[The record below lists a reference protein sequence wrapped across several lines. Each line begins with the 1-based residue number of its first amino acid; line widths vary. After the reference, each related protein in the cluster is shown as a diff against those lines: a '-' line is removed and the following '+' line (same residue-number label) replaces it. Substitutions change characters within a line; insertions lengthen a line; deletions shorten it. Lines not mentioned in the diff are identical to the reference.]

1 MLVAHQRH
9 LGEEED
15 AMSLAELVKSVNA
28 AAASGPSDVNE
39 EERKQ
44 LLQAC
49 DRLRSSFENP
59 FETTLRIVFSV
70 FPPRQSAARGSRI
83 DADAWLRVIKQW
95 HSD

>member
-1 MLVAHQRH
+1 MLVPHQRYFI
-9 LGEEED
+9 EEED

-28 AAASGPSDVNE
+28 AAASGPSDVTE
-39 EERKQ
+39 EERMQ

-49 DRLRSSFENP
+49 DRLRSSLETP
-59 FETTLRIVFSV
+59 FETTLRIIFSV
-70 FPPRQSAARGSRI
+70 FYPMPSAARASRT